1 MGDESADI
9 KQKLLDVLDEAIEQE
24 QLAQQRYAL
33 GASLTTDPA
42 VKEMFLQLMEDEMG
56 HERMLRDRQQA
67 LRENQE
73 P

>member
-42 VKEMFLQLMEDEMG
+42 VKEMFLQLVEDEMG
-56 HERMLRDRQQA
+56 HERALRDRQQS
-67 LRENQE
+67 LREGPE
-73 P
+73 A

>member
-42 VKEMFLQLMEDEMG
+42 VKEMFLQLVEDEMG
-56 HERMLRDRQQA
+56 HEMALRDRQQS
-67 LRENQE
+67 LREGPE
-73 P
+73 A

>member
-42 VKEMFLQLMEDEMG
+42 VKEMFLQLVEDEMG
-56 HERMLRDRQQA
+56 HERALRDRQQA

-73 P
+73 T

>member
-1 MGDESADI
+1 MGDEFTEV
-9 KQKLLDVLDEAIEQE
+9 KQKLLDVLEEAIEQE
-24 QLAQQRYAL
+24 RLAQQRYAL

-42 VKEMFLQLMEDEMG
+42 LKEMFLQLVEDEMG
-56 HERMLRDRQQA
+56 HERALRDRQQA

>member
-24 QLAQQRYAL
+24 RLAQERYAL

-42 VKEMFLQLMEDEMG
+42 VKEMFLQLVQDEMG
-56 HERMLRDRQQA
+56 HERLLRERQRA
-67 LRENQE
+67 LRQGPEA
-73 P
+73 

>member
-9 KQKLLDVLDEAIEQE
+9 KQKLLDVLDEAIEHE

-42 VKEMFLQLMEDEMG
+42 VKEMFLQLVEDEMG
-56 HERMLRDRQQA
+56 HERALRDRQQS
-67 LRENQE
+67 LREGPE
-73 P
+73 A